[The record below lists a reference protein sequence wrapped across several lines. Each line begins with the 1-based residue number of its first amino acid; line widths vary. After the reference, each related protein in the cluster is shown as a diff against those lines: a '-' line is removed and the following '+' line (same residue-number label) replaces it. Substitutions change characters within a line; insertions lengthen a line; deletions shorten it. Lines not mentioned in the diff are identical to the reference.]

1 MKSTKKLI
9 FDQFKNSSVMTL
21 RFSAIITVF
30 IVLIYAIAAL
40 ILRAINF
47 DNLSFLSIILVIFF
61 VFLLISVIQ
70 PFIYS
75 YVAMNIIL
83 SDPAV
88 SDKVRVSGFF
98 KTASIGFQPRIR
110 KCLPIFSSLL
120 FAILFYVISSFVTI
134 LLIYFICAIFS
145 DPFKNLLTE
154 FSNLYYSLTIDE
166 AAIDAILNEMVAL
179 IEPYT
184 VIAEA
189 ISSFVAVYVFF
200 HLIGKNIFKYFFI
213 PMGSFLPEP
222 IFRSVFKN
230 MLKSHK
236 KEFNKDY
243 YSIAW
248 IFLII
253 YCVTFILTTVLL
265 ILKTTMPPL
274 IISITSAIVSL
285 IFIMPFL
292 PLLFN
297 KYQKMVLFYEKYF
310 SYETNKKIEEEIKT
324 LKDNYDK
331 FSNEEKIQVDALIK
345 NEQQILDKVN
355 KAHFGDFSQFNKKK
369 KNKEDDEK

>member
-1 MKSTKKLI
+1 
-9 FDQFKNSSVMTL
+9 MTL

-324 LKDNYDK
+324 LKDNFDK